1 MRSDPLLHRSRHR
14 LPRIGTIQHRTVD
27 MAGAITVQNNV
38 HLERLLMTD
47 PTMEKRVQ
55 EIVRKVLAVARSQVS
70 QSIKGE
76 ITNDP
81 RQAYRAVKHAVYKR
95 ILGGNVSILNK
106 RLAGKNRAPLP
117 PVYHKLEHELNKNGK
132 PHPNHRGGNRIQRSS
147 RTEDLLTYKGSDR
160 GFILRFL
167 NAGTSS
173 RNNGVRPTG
182 AIAPR
187 NFFANN
193 SQKAM
198 EMASEQ
204 LMQYI
209 DKMIQEEFNQAQ

>member
-1 MRSDPLLHRSRHR
+1 M
-14 LPRIGTIQHRTVD
+14 
-27 MAGAITVQNNV
+27 GAITVQNNV
-38 HLERLLMTD
+38 HLEKLLTTD

-55 EIVRKVLAVARSQVS
+55 EIVRKVIAAARSQVA
-70 QSIKGE
+70 QNVKGE
-76 ITNDP
+76 LINDP

-95 ILGGNVSILNK
+95 ILGGSVSILNK

-117 PVYHKLEHELNKNGK
+117 PVYHKLEHEVNKNGH

-147 RTEDLLTYKGSDR
+147 RTEDLLTYQGSDR

-182 AIAPR
+182 AIAAR
-187 NFFANN
+187 NFFARS
-193 SQKAM
+193 SQAAM
-198 EMASEQ
+198 MNAAEQ
-204 LMQYI
+204 LTQYI
-209 DKMIQEEFNQAQ
+209 DQLIQEEFNKA